1 MEALCTGTPQNLCAL
16 VRTPVT
22 APPEEYRGLIVVLE
36 QLQDPGNVG
45 TILRTADALGGAG
58 VLLSADSAD
67 PFAPK
72 TLRASMGSAYHLPVY
87 IGDVPAELKRMKEQG
102 YTCLCGHLRGS
113 ENMPPIQEKMAL
125 VVGNEGQ
132 GVSRETAELCTLYR
146 LPMAGRAESLNAAV
160 FAAIMLYELTRR

>member
-87 IGDVPAELKRMKEQG
+87 IGDVPTELKRMKEQG